1 MSHQPSRPLTAIAL
15 LLLTGG
21 CSDEPAAPAADGAG
35 SSPATVGGARVVR
48 AADGVPVVY
57 EVHGQGDMAVV
68 FVHCWGCNREF
79 WRGQIEPVVAAG
91 YRAVALD
98 LPGHGDSGAGRA
110 NWSVTSLA
118 ADVQAVADELQLEQ
132 MLLVGHSMGGP
143 VSLAV
148 AGRDAG
154 RVQGIVCVDT
164 LHDADFRMPE
174 PMVNELADRLEA
186 DYRGGLE
193 GFVPQMFRPG
203 ADPAL
208 VEWVVEQAAASD
220 HSATIALMRDFAR
233 LDMAGLFAEA
243 GVPIRCINAAPA
255 DGQGMPTAV
264 ETNRRY
270 ADFDVQLMEGV
281 GHYPQLE
288 MTREFNERLVAT
300 LAELTRGD

>member
-1 MSHQPSRPLTAIAL
+1 MSAQPSRPLTAIAL

-21 CSDEPAAPAADGAG
+21 CSDEPAAPTAGGAG
-35 SSPATVGGARVVR
+35 LPATAGEARVVR
-48 AADGVPVVY
+48 AADGVPIVY
-57 EVHGQGDMAVV
+57 EVHGQGDMSVV

-98 LPGHGDSGAGRA
+98 LPGHGDSGADRA
-110 NWSVTSLA
+110 SWSVTSFA
-118 ADVQAVADELQLEQ
+118 ADVQAVADELQLER
-132 MLLVGHSMGGP
+132 MVLVGHSMGGP

-154 RVQGIVCVDT
+154 RVQGIICVDT

-174 PMVNELADRLEA
+174 PMVNDLANRMEA

-193 GFVPQMFRPG
+193 DFVPQMFRPG
-203 ADPAL
+203 ADPA
-208 VEWVVEQAAASD
+208 VIEWVIEQAVASD
-220 HSATIALMRDFAR
+220 HPATIALMRDFPR

-255 DGQGMPTAV
+255 DGQGMPTAT

-288 MTREFNERLVAT
+288 MTPEFNDRLVAA

>member
-1 MSHQPSRPLTAIAL
+1 MAL

-21 CSDEPAAPAADGAG
+21 CSDEPAAPAAGE
-35 SSPATVGGARVVR
+35 ARVVR
-48 AADGVPVVY
+48 AADGVPIVY

-98 LPGHGDSGAGRA
+98 LPGHGDSGADRA
-110 NWSVTSLA
+110 SWSVTSLA
-118 ADVQAVADELQLEQ
+118 ADVQAVAEELQLDR
-132 MLLVGHSMGGP
+132 MVLVGHSMGGP

-154 RVQGIVCVDT
+154 RVQGIICVDT

-174 PMVNELADRLEA
+174 PMVNDLANRMEA

-193 GFVPQMFRPG
+193 DFVPQMFRPG
-203 ADPAL
+203 ADPA
-208 VEWVVEQAAASD
+208 VIEWVIEQAVASD
-220 HSATIALMRDFAR
+220 HPATIALMRDFPR
-233 LDMAGLFAEA
+233 LDMAGLFADA

-255 DGQGMPTAV
+255 DGQGMSTAV

-270 ADFDVQLMEGV
+270 ADFNVQLMEGV

-288 MTREFNERLVAT
+288 MTPAFNDRLVAA